1 MGHVTVRQTGP
12 LFSDST
18 PREVIAD
25 MLEKSEEAMAD
36 RLLGFVHAN
45 LKGSLR
51 HPTGYYQS
59 HVGKVHRGTQWR
71 VTDGGVIYGPWL
83 EGVSRRNART
93 RFKGYASFRRARQQ
107 VQRVAAAEV
116 QRVADQQIGR
126 LQ

>member
-1 MGHVTVRQTGP
+1 MGYVTVRQTGP
-12 LFSDST
+12 LFSDSA

-25 MLEKSEEAMAD
+25 LLDEAEEAVAD
-36 RLLGFVHAN
+36 RLLGFVQAN

-51 HPTGYYQS
+51 HPTGYYQR
-59 HVGKVHRGTQWR
+59 HVGKVRHGDQWR
-71 VTDGGVIYGPWL
+71 VTDGGVVYGPWL

-116 QRVADQQIGR
+116 QRVADRQIGR